1 MINNLLDAD
10 DTDDADFFILLI
22 AQPLNPRYPCH
33 PRLKNNIPNGANH
46 LSLNTNHFCFFSIL
60 ERNKSRQQV
69 NTTNYNIPLRN
80 IACNRHFSL

>member
-10 DTDDADFFILLI
+10 DTDDTDDTDFIILLI

-46 LSLNTNHFCFFSIL
+46 LSLNPNHFCSFL
-60 ERNKSRQQV
+60 SRKV
-69 NTTNYNIPLRN
+69 TLTDCRSRAAELVP
-80 IACNRHFSL
+80 